1 MFSSH
6 SLNIWYQI
14 LRERGKSKGLWMCI
28 LSYLFVWV
36 YFFQGLHDIELI
48 ELVLTSI
55 DIEMIEL
62 LIDIEIDQGELLVF
76 GIEAI

>member
-1 MFSSH
+1 
-6 SLNIWYQI
+6 
-14 LRERGKSKGLWMCI
+14 MCI
-28 LSYLFVWV
+28 LSYLFVWG

-48 ELVLTSI
+48 ELVSTS
-55 DIEMIEL
+55 IEMIEL

>member
-1 MFSSH
+1 
-6 SLNIWYQI
+6 
-14 LRERGKSKGLWMCI
+14 MCI